1 MLLTFLVKKN
11 FVLKLKKSFHSQK
24 KKSLKIIQQWLPT
37 TAQGIKMTP
46 YADKPYIGQS
56 MSVFASLDMKLASKR
71 K

>member
-1 MLLTFLVKKN
+1 MLLTFLVKK
-11 FVLKLKKSFHSQK
+11 KLCSEIEKSFHSQK